1 MDPQRD
7 WRAELKVL
15 HEHQI
20 EPAVELAANLAEVG
34 DLLEPEAA
42 MKFERPLQTENFR
55 LRH

>member
-1 MDPQRD
+1 VDPQRD
-7 WRAELKVL
+7 RRAELKVL

-42 MKFERPLQTENFR
+42 MKLSGHRGPR
-55 LRH
+55 ISD

>member
-1 MDPQRD
+1 VDPQRD

-34 DLLEPEAA
+34 DCSNP
-42 MKFERPLQTENFR
+42 RPR
-55 LRH
+55 

>member
-1 MDPQRD
+1 
-7 WRAELKVL
+7 VL

-42 MKFERPLQTENFR
+42 MKFERPSRTENFR